1 MDYKSKSRTIINK
14 YNEVIK
20 NIEKVQTYYDDCKDL
35 LKNINGV
42 QQASKLSTS
51 IKLKSDD
58 LSNKITYIKRL
69 QKDIQKNAN
78 KVDLKIAEELKKA
91 NEQNQLTEQ

>member
-35 LKNINGV
+35 LKKINGI

-69 QKDIQKNAN
+69 QIDIQKNAN